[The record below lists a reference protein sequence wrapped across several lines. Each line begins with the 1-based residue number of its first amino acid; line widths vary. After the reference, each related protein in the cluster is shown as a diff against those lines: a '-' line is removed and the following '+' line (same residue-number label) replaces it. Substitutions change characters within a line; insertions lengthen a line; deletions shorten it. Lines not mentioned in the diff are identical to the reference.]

1 MPLAANSEALR
12 ARYDS
17 AADGG
22 GASMELIV
30 AEGQGHNMWEGF
42 FRCEELVEFVLEHAR
57 SE

>member
-1 MPLAANSEALR
+1 MPIAANSQALR
-12 ARYDS
+12 TRYD
-17 AADGG
+17 AAAED

-42 FRCEELVEFVLEHAR
+42 FRSEKLVEFVLEHAR

>member
-1 MPLAANSEALR
+1 MPVGANSEALR
-12 ARYDS
+12 ARYDG
-17 AADGG
+17 AADD

>member
-1 MPLAANSEALR
+1 MPIAANSEALHT
-12 ARYDS
+12 RYD
-17 AADGG
+17 AAAED

-42 FRCEELVEFVLEHAR
+42 FRCEALVDFVLEHAR

>member
-1 MPLAANSEALR
+1 MPVGANSEALR

-17 AADGG
+17 AADD

>member
-1 MPLAANSEALR
+1 MPIAANSEALR
-12 ARYDS
+12 TRYD
-17 AADGG
+17 AAAED

-42 FRCEELVEFVLEHAR
+42 FRCEELVEFVLKHAR

>member
-1 MPLAANSEALR
+1 MPIAANSEALR
-12 ARYDS
+12 TRYD
-17 AADGG
+17 AAAED